1 MPISPGDELER
12 LMDRSTFLVARAV
25 RNVVSAVARG
35 NQTARQRAVR
45 RLGNVIAASQQ
56 LADLMGRRRAL
67 ILAGRRAGV
76 SIIAPPSV
84 TVAPLL
90 PPSLGLPALPPAPPP
105 PTSGFTPPPPT
116 AGMPIAPVPTPASA
130 TTTRTAARER
140 RAAEIEKL
148 TELIDAGKTVLSIT
162 GLSSSTRNAV
172 KADLIRLRSRRTRL
186 RNLDA
191 TDFGGILKAEE
202 VRQLEDLVKAA
213 RKEVQQ
219 KRLAAAF
226 LGSVFKIGD
235 LALTMAE
242 KLAI

>member
-1 MPISPGDELER
+1 MSLE
-12 LMDRSTFLVARAV
+12 DS
-25 RNVVSAVARG
+25 
-35 NQTARQRAVR
+35 
-45 RLGNVIAASQQ
+45 IAKLKDVGADAKNLFGVLKD
-56 LADLMGRRRAL
+56 LADQGRDARKTEKDK
-67 ILAGRRAGV
+67 I
-76 SIIAPPSV
+76 
-84 TVAPLL
+84 T
-90 PPSLGLPALPPAPPP
+90 GLVKKLD
-105 PTSGFTPPPPT
+105 
-116 AGMPIAPVPTPASA
+116 

-202 VRQLEDLVKAA
+202 VRKLEDLVKAA

-235 LALTMAE
+235 LALTMAG